1 MPEVSSA
8 ILDNFPDVS
17 TERTGWPWLLEPKS
31 IDYISGYDGSCEWP
45 KITVFTP
52 NYNYGHY
59 LEETIRS
66 VLLQGYPNLEYIII
80 DGGSTDNSVE
90 VIKKYEP
97 WLTYWTSEADRGQTH
112 AINKGLAKA
121 TGEIFN
127 WINSDD
133 ILMPGSLFA
142 IAEGIKDYDA
152 FAGVVTNF
160 DEVGNRERVIPKN
173 ITATGLL
180 TKFNTTNRPGK
191 HDTVYHQPGFWF
203 RTEFLKNIG
212 SLNENLQIQFD
223 FDRVVRYVHHYPN
236 VNYSDRSLVDF
247 RCHQEQKTAPD
258 KIEQEGQTI
267 VKSILIDPEYQQLTQ
282 PANLWLSRLVWY
294 ENLAEFDRQTDKP
307 KLLQSLKIL
316 LLSCRNPH
324 AYWTRYTFGSIRK
337 ILTKTQIN
345 E

>member
-1 MPEVSSA
+1 MSESISSTLA
-8 ILDNFPDVS
+8 NFPAIPTAKS
-17 TERTGWPWLLEPKS
+17 GWPWSLEPELTQ
-31 IDYISGYDGSCEWP
+31 IDRSQPWP

-66 VLLQGYPNLEYIII
+66 VLLQGYPNLEYIIL
-80 DGGSTDNSVE
+80 DGGSTDRSVE

-97 WLTYWTSEADRGQTH
+97 WLTYWHSAPDRGQTD
-112 AINKGLAKA
+112 AINQGLTKA

-133 ILMPGSLFA
+133 VLMPGALFT
-142 IAEGIKDYDA
+142 IAEGIKNYDA

-160 DEVGNRERVIPKN
+160 DELGNRERVIPKN
-173 ITATGLL
+173 ITAAGLL
-180 TKFNTTNRPGK
+180 TKFNTTNRPGAD
-191 HDTVYHQPGFWF
+191 DTVYHQPGFWF
-203 RTEFLKNIG
+203 RTELLKSIG
-212 SLNENLQIQFD
+212 SLNEDLRIQFD
-223 FDRVVRYVHHYPN
+223 FDRVVRYVHRYPK

-267 VKSILIDPEYQQLTQ
+267 VKSILVDPAYQELSQ
-282 PANLWLSRLVWY
+282 PAQLWLSRLVWY
-294 ENLAEFDRQTDKP
+294 EYLGKIDRQP
-307 KLLQSLKIL
+307 GNSKLVDSLKIL
-316 LLSCRNPH
+316 LLSCRNPR

-337 ILTKTQIN
+337 VLMRS
-345 E
+345 

>member
-1 MPEVSSA
+1 MSESTSPTLA
-8 ILDNFPDVS
+8 NFPVTS
-17 TERTGWPWLLEPKS
+17 TEKSGWPWSLEREL
-31 IDYISGYDGSCEWP
+31 IDIDRSQKWP

-121 TGEIFN
+121 TGEVFN

-133 ILMPGSLFA
+133 VLMPGALFA

-160 DEVGNRERVIPKN
+160 DELGNQESVIAKN
-173 ITATGLL
+173 ITAEGLL
-180 TKFNTTNRPGK
+180 TKFNTTNRPGENA
-191 HDTVYHQPGFWF
+191 TVYHQPGFWF
-203 RTEFLKNIG
+203 RTELLKNIG
-212 SLNENLQIQFD
+212 SLNENLRIQFD
-223 FDRVVRYVHHYPN
+223 FDRVVRYVHRYPN
-236 VNYSDRSLVDF
+236 VNYSDRVLVNF
-247 RCHQEQKTAPD
+247 RLHQEQKTAPGN
-258 KIEQEGQTI
+258 IEQEGQNI
-267 VKSILIDPEYQQLTQ
+267 VKSVLDDPEYQALSK
-282 PANLWLSRLVWY
+282 PAQLWLMRLVWY
-294 ENLAEFDRQTDKP
+294 EKLAEFDRQTNRS
-307 KLLQSLKIL
+307 KLVQSLKIL

-337 ILTKTQIN
+337 ILTRL
-345 E
+345 

>member
-1 MPEVSSA
+1 MSEFSSA
-8 ILDNFPDVS
+8 ILANFPGMPAGKS
-17 TERTGWPWLLEPKS
+17 GWPWSVEGDS
-31 IDYISGYDGSCEWP
+31 IDIDRTSSWP

-66 VLLQGYPNLEYIII
+66 VLLQGYPNLEYIIL

-97 WLTYWTSEADRGQTH
+97 WLTYWHSRADRGQTD
-112 AINKGLAKA
+112 AINQGLAKT

-133 ILMPGSLFA
+133 VLMPGALFA
-142 IAEGIKDYDA
+142 IAQGMKDYDA

-160 DEVGNRERVIPKN
+160 DELGNQERVIAKN

-180 TKFNTTNRPGK
+180 TKFNTTNRPGEQ
-191 HDTVYHQPGFWF
+191 DTVYHQPGFWF
-203 RTEFLKNIG
+203 RTELLKSIG
-212 SLNENLQIQFD
+212 SLNEDLRIQFD
-223 FDRVVRYVHHYPN
+223 FDRVVRYVHRYPK
-236 VNYSDRSLVDF
+236 VNYSDRSLVNF
-247 RCHQEQKTAPD
+247 RCHQEQKTAPA

-267 VKSILIDPEYQQLTQ
+267 VKSILNDPEYQALTQ

-294 ENLAEFDRQTDKP
+294 EKLAEIDRQTGTSKIA
-307 KLLQSLKIL
+307 QSLKIL
-316 LLSCRNPH
+316 VLSCRNPA

-337 ILTKTQIN
+337 ILTRS
-345 E
+345 

>member
-1 MPEVSSA
+1 MADSISSA
-8 ILDNFPDVS
+8 LTNFPAAPTGKS
-17 TERTGWPWLLEPKS
+17 GWPWSSDPESMS
-31 IDYISGYDGSCEWP
+31 IDRSQAWP

-66 VLLQGYPNLEYIII
+66 VLLQGYPNLEYIIL

-97 WLTYWTSEADRGQTH
+97 WLTYWHSKPDRGQTD
-112 AINKGLAKA
+112 AIDQGLAKT

-133 ILMPGSLFA
+133 VLMPGALFA

-160 DEVGNRERVIPKN
+160 DELGNRERVIPKN
-173 ITATGLL
+173 ITATDLL

-191 HDTVYHQPGFWF
+191 DSAVYHQPGFWF
-203 RTEFLKNIG
+203 RTELLKSIG
-212 SLNENLQIQFD
+212 SLNEDLKIQFD
-223 FDRVVRYVHHYPN
+223 FDRVVRYVHRYPK

-247 RCHQEQKTAPD
+247 RLHQEQKTSPGNI
-258 KIEQEGQTI
+258 KQEGQTI
-267 VKSILIDPEYQQLTQ
+267 VKSILADPEYQQLME
-282 PANLWLSRLVWY
+282 PAKLWLERLIWY
-294 ENLAEFDRQTDKP
+294 ERLAEFDRQP
-307 KLLQSLKIL
+307 KNSQLIDSLKIL
-316 LLSCRNPH
+316 MLSCRNPR

-337 ILTKTQIN
+337 VLTRS
-345 E
+345 

>member
-1 MPEVSSA
+1 MPESISS
-8 ILDNFPDVS
+8 ILDNFPDTLS
-17 TERTGWPWLLEPKS
+17 AKSGWPWSLEPES
-31 IDYISGYDGSCEWP
+31 MPIDRSQIWP

-97 WLTYWTSEADRGQTH
+97 WLSYWTSEADRGQTH
-112 AINKGLAKA
+112 AINKGLAKT

-133 ILMPGSLFA
+133 ILMPGALFA

-160 DEVGNRERVIPKN
+160 DELGNQERVIAKN

-180 TKFNTTNRPGK
+180 TKFNTTNRPGE
-191 HDTVYHQPGFWF
+191 HATVYHQPGFWF
-203 RTEFLKNIG
+203 RTELLKSIG
-212 SLNENLQIQFD
+212 NLNEDLRIQFD
-223 FDRVVRYVHHYPN
+223 FDRVVRYVHRYPN
-236 VNYSDRSLVDF
+236 VNYSDRSLVSF

-267 VKSILIDPEYQQLTQ
+267 VKSILLDPEYQSLIQ
-282 PANLWLSRLVWY
+282 PAKLWLSRLIWY
-294 ENLAEFDRQTDKP
+294 EELAEFDRQTDKS

-316 LLSCRNPH
+316 LLSCRNPY

-337 ILTKTQIN
+337 ILTKTQIS

>member
-1 MPEVSSA
+1 MPESTSA
-8 ILDNFPDVS
+8 ILPNFPVAPTGKS
-17 TERTGWPWLLEPKS
+17 GWPWSVEDES
-31 IDYISGYDGSCEWP
+31 IEVDRSQLWP

-66 VLLQGYPNLEYIII
+66 VLLQGYPNLEYIIL
-80 DGGSTDNSVE
+80 DGGSKDNSVE
-90 VIKKYEP
+90 VIEKYAP
-97 WLTYWTSEADRGQTH
+97 WLTYWKSEADRGQTD
-112 AINKGLAKA
+112 AINKGLSKT

-133 ILMPGSLFA
+133 ILMPGALFA
-142 IAEGIKDYDA
+142 IAEGMKDYDA

-180 TKFNTTNRPGK
+180 TKFNTTNRPAQ
-191 HDTVYHQPGFWF
+191 DSTVYHQPGFWF
-203 RTEFLKNIG
+203 RTELLKSIG
-212 SLNENLQIQFD
+212 ELNEDLRIQFD
-223 FDRVVRYVHHYPN
+223 FDRVVRYVHRYPN
-236 VNYSDRSLVDF
+236 VNYSDRDLVDF

-267 VKSILIDPEYQQLTQ
+267 VKSILADPEYQALTQ
-282 PANLWLSRLVWY
+282 PAQLWLNRLVWY
-294 ENLAEFDRQTDKP
+294 EQLAEFERQTDKS
-307 KLLQSLKIL
+307 KLSQSLKIL
-316 LLSCRNPH
+316 LLSCRNPP

-337 ILTKTQIN
+337 NLTKS
-345 E
+345 